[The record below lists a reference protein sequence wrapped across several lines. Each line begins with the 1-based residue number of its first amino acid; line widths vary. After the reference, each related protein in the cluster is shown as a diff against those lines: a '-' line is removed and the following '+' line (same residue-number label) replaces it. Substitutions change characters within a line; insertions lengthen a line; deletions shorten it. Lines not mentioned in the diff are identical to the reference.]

1 MLYKQLPCS
10 ASCGFWCHFWTI
22 NNFFY
27 KLLKISST
35 SFHSLSFKWFPFFT
49 ELLHDLSCV
58 TILNKHFM
66 KWWKCFG
73 VFFLYSWIKV
83 SYWTET
89 RWKVVARMS
98 CLMSVFA
105 LLKYEFFKA
114 VRDIVMGWSGSH
126 YFVIASSPAW
136 CRWGLVLVDGFIFR
150 KSLSCV
156 TCLPSL
162 SL

>member
-10 ASCGFWCHFWTI
+10 ASHGFWCHFWTI

-73 VFFLYSWIKV
+73 VFFFFFFYAYICELKFYMGLRREV
-83 SYWTET
+83 A
-89 RWKVVARMS
+89 ARMG

-105 LLKYEFFKA
+105 VLKYEFFKA
-114 VRDIVMGWSGSH
+114 VRGIVMGWSNGH
-126 YFVIASSPAW
+126 CSPAL
-136 CRWGLVLVDGFIFR
+136 CRWSGYFLWMFLFSINH
-150 KSLSCV
+150 LSSV

-162 SL
+162 SP